1 MGGRALVWLV
11 PVVLVTAGCASTA
24 GGPAASGSPAAERSP
39 TAGGRPRAGRSPAVG
54 VEAGEPPLVGTSW
67 QLTSYRAPAA
77 AAPVRV
83 TIDSTLTFSAGGRFS
98 VRACNGID
106 GPVRIEGR
114 TVIFGRWITTLKGC
128 TGAEAALENA
138 VRAAVTGTADW
149 SVRDRALTLTNRDG
163 HVLTYRVRPSKFPSL
178 TARALATGT
187 RSGGEFR
194 LAVDGP
200 AHRPFLVFETR
211 TAPGESWGTAGVM
224 SPEPDDCLANH
235 VLAGGQLGDETFVA
249 AWATPDVAKVTTR
262 AAGGRE
268 VPLAFYRVP
277 GSTLRVAGR
286 WTTGFRPGNSPVTF
300 YDRGGAVLAAYP
312 NGPC

>member
-11 PVVLVTAGCASTA
+11 PVVLMTGGCASTV
-24 GGPAASGSPAAERSP
+24 GGPADSGSPAAERTP
-39 TAGGRPRAGRSPAVG
+39 TAGGSPPAGRGPAVG

-67 QLTSYRAPAA
+67 QLSSYRAPAA

-83 TIDSTLTFSAGGRFS
+83 TIDSTLSFSAGGRFS
-98 VRACNGID
+98 VHACNWID
-106 GPVRIEGR
+106 GTARIEGR
-114 TVIFGRWITTLKGC
+114 TVIFGRGMTTLKGC
-128 TGAEAALENA
+128 AGEEAALQDA
-138 VRAAVTGTADW
+138 VLPAVTGTADW
-149 SVRDRALTLTNRDG
+149 SIRDRTLTVTNRDG

-178 TARALATGT
+178 TARALATGA

-200 AHRPFLVFETR
+200 ADRPFLVFETR
-211 TAPGESWGTAGVM
+211 TAPGEAWGTAGVM

-235 VLAGGQLGDETFVA
+235 ILAGGRLGNETFVA
-249 AWATPDVAKVTTR
+249 AWATPDVARVTTR
-262 AAGGRE
+262 AARGRE
-268 VPLAFYRVP
+268 VPLAFYRIP
-277 GSTLRVAGR
+277 GSTLRIAGR

-300 YDRGGAVLAAYP
+300 YDRRGAVLAAYP